1 MFCVPRHMLLGYQ
14 INQNETDG
22 ACGKYGGEERTGT
35 HRVLDRKRDGKRQL
49 GRSGRKWEDNIKIYI
64 QEMGRESSDWI
75 DLAQNKDRWWDV
87 VKTVMNL
94 PVT

>member
-1 MFCVPRHMLLGYQ
+1 MWQVWRRGEDRHTQSFGQ
-14 INQNETDG
+14 
-22 ACGKYGGEERTGT
+22 
-35 HRVLDRKRDGKRQL
+35 RDGKRQL

>member
-1 MFCVPRHMLLGYQ
+1 MLLGYQ
-14 INQNETDG
+14 INKNETDG

-35 HRVLDRKRDGKRQL
+35 HTVLGGKRDGKRTL
-49 GRSGRKWEDNIKIYI
+49 GKSERRWEDNVKIDL
-64 QEMGRESSDWI
+64 QEMGRESCNWI
-75 DLAQNKDRWWDV
+75 DLAQNKDGWWVV